1 MAQLGAGL
9 LTGEAPLD
17 GRVLPVAVGLPG
29 GDFAFECR
37 PIPQPAIEALA
48 AEDGELN
55 LCHVE
60 PTPVFGRVMEFQ
72 SAGDP
77 PSFGGREGLVERGRG
92 MRIEVVAYQSD
103 HRG

>member
-17 GRVLPVAVGLPG
+17 GRVLPVAVGLPS
-29 GDFAFECR
+29 GDFAFERR
-37 PIPQPAIEALA
+37 PISEAAVEALA

-55 LCHVE
+55 LRHVK
-60 PTPVFGRVMEFQ
+60 PTPVLGCVMEFQ

-77 PSFGGREGLVERGRG
+77 PGLGGRKGLVERGRG
-92 MRIEVVAYQSD
+92 MRIEVVA
-103 HRG
+103 